1 MRPRPS
7 KNLDLG
13 LEFRGFSRLRVR
25 YFYIFEVQS
34 RLRVAKKFEGFLR
47 VSLEEP
53 SNFEARPRVT
63 FSRTFKDSLKNLE
76 KMTYFAINIALKS
89 EVFRGSSKNRLIYQ
103 SEVFSRVVLKT
114 SKFEAEASN
123 STKV

>member
-63 FSRTFKDSLKNLE
+63 FSRIFEDSSKNLE
-76 KMTYFAINIALKS
+76 KMTYFAINIA
-89 EVFRGSSKNRLIYQ
+89 
-103 SEVFSRVVLKT
+103 
-114 SKFEAEASN
+114 
-123 STKV
+123 

>member
-1 MRPRPS
+1 MRPRAS

-63 FSRTFKDSLKNLE
+63 FSRIFEDSSKNLE
-76 KMTYFAINIALKS
+76 KMTEIALKLAKKT
-89 EVFRGSSKNRLIYQ
+89 EVP
-103 SEVFSRVVLKT
+103 
-114 SKFEAEASN
+114 
-123 STKV
+123 